1 MSVCL
6 LSDLLTGRT
15 TPRATPATHPPGTV
29 LQFQGGGYSQ
39 EDAIVLSWNAPDRW
53 KNDPEPVVAVA
64 SYSDG
69 TSYAEPAKVW
79 HRSTISG
86 ALVHPYGERRG
97 IGYYENTGD
106 CETCNGTGKV
116 PGPADWGTGP
126 ADWGTCPTCNGT
138 RGNPR
143 NVGEVE
149 VARLSA
155 LLDRLEAEHAAK
167 LAKAQAEGDRL
178 AAIGAALAPD
188 LLGDCPALIVAE
200 HHIDASD
207 AQTDY
212 SGHRT
217 DRRVILARSGHKRHL
232 FPEMRRAIRDAV
244 GSIST
249 LSDGDR
255 ASLLAVAEEGE
266 EHRENYSMGAGMYLS
281 RKGGHSNSTG
291 WVVEKVQNY
300 RPETGWTASSERS
313 MLATGDNPWVTAE
326 RAEELAD
333 AKAGKAVAL
342 PAAAEPEPTPAEAEA
357 LQRESETRGTL
368 AALDRLEAYIPAL
381 VSGPLVW
388 IPPTGAQTR
397 ALRAQGLDVATLKAA
412 GFSWKKTGDCYGWV
426 AETRTPEALAIVA
439 ALTGQPDPGGPGP
452 KDGQPAPV
460 AQESAPAAKVEAAPA
475 APAPAGS
482 ALARAC
488 ADAGILLES
497 NGVRDLI
504 RQADRPVRTA
514 HDLAAPTGGQPGL
527 PVLQAKVR
535 ATMER
540 AADLRG
546 EADARLAALVTKARA
561 LALKLDT
568 DADHGERDRETHTP
582 KKLKQAMNARLDA
595 ARYRRG
601 AALLREWAAHPERLP
616 DWRPSRDQA
625 VSARAQETRE
635 CSNGF
640 HGYRIE
646 TGKPYATADA
656 AILALRDAYPE
667 GGQTPEQV
675 AAAKLAALIADCRFA
690 DWEGFFPTPPALADD
705 VVRRADI
712 QPGMRVLEPSAGMG
726 DLADR
731 CRAAGGKVDVAE
743 QVHKLR
749 EILAAKGYGPACDD
763 CLAIQ
768 TGNYARIVANPP
780 FERDQGIDHL
790 FHCWNLLAPGGR
802 LVFILPAG
810 IESGDRA
817 KRQAL
822 RAWIAEVGAEIE
834 PNDPEAF
841 NSRDAF
847 RRTGTA
853 TCTLVADKAKG

>member
-1 MSVCL
+1 MSVVL
-6 LSDLLTGRT
+6 LSDLLTGRA
-15 TPRATPATHPPGTV
+15 TPRATPATHPVGTV
-29 LQFQGGGYSQ
+29 LDFQGGYSCH
-39 EDAIVLSWNAPDRW
+39 EDAIVLRWNPPDRW
-53 KNDPEPVVAVA
+53 NNHPEPVVAVA
-64 SYSDG
+64 SHSDG
-69 TSYAEPAKVW
+69 TSYGEPAKVW

-86 ALVHPYGERRG
+86 ALVHAYGEQRG
-97 IGYYENTGD
+97 IGYYEAAGD
-106 CETCNGTGKV
+106 CERCAGRGKV
-116 PGPADWGTGP
+116 PGPSDWEACPACEGTG
-126 ADWGTCPTCNGT
+126 
-138 RGNPR
+138 GNRR

-155 LLDRLEAEHAAK
+155 LLDKQEAEHATK

-200 HHIDASD
+200 HHIDESD

-212 SGHRT
+212 SGHST
-217 DRRVILARSGHKRHL
+217 DRRVILARSSHGRHL
-232 FPEMRRAIRDAV
+232 FPEMRKAIRDAV

-249 LSDGDR
+249 LSDKDR
-255 ASLLAVAEEGE
+255 ASLLAIAEEGE
-266 EHRENYSMGAGMYLS
+266 EHRETWSMGAGMYLS

-291 WVVEKVQNY
+291 WIVEKVRNY

-313 MLATGDNPWVTAE
+313 MLATGDNPWMTAAQ
-326 RAEELAD
+326 AEAAAD
-333 AKAGKAVAL
+333 TKAGKAVA
-342 PAAAEPEPTPAEAEA
+342 PAAEPAPAHYPTPAPI
-357 LQRESETRGTL
+357 
-368 AALDRLEAYIPAL
+368 AATIAAARPSAAPILEPAPAPTY
-381 VSGPLVW
+381 SSPLVW

-397 ALRAQGLDVATLKAA
+397 TLRAHGLDVDDLRAA
-412 GFSWKKTGDCYGWV
+412 GYAWKKTGATYGWV
-426 AETRTPEALAIVA
+426 AEARTPEAVAILARLI
-439 ALTGQPDPGGPGP
+439 GQPDPGGPGP
-452 KDGQPAPV
+452 RDGQPAPV
-460 AQESAPAAKVEAAPA
+460 AQESSAPAAKVEA

-497 NGVRDLI
+497 NGVRDLT
-504 RQADRPVRTA
+504 RRADRLARAA

-527 PVLQAKVR
+527 PVLQSRVR

-546 EADARLAALVTKARA
+546 KADARLAALVAKAQA
-561 LALKLDT
+561 LADKLDA

-582 KKLKQAMNARLDA
+582 KKLKQAMNGRLDA

-601 AALLREWAAHPERLP
+601 AALLREWAARPERLP
-616 DWRPSRDQA
+616 DWKPNRDQA
-625 VSARAQETRE
+625 VSARAQETQE
-635 CSNGF
+635 CRNGF
-640 HGYRIE
+640 HGYMVE
-646 TGKPYATADA
+646 TGKPRETTDPTL
-656 AILALRDAYPE
+656 LALRDAYPE
-667 GGQTPEQV
+667 GSQTPEQE

-690 DWEGFFPTPPALADD
+690 DWEGFFPTPPALADL
-705 VVRRADI
+705 VVARANI
-712 QPGMRVLEPSAGMG
+712 RPGMRVLEPSAGMG

-743 QVHKLR
+743 RVGRLR
-749 EILAAKGYGPACDD
+749 EILALKGYDPACDD

-768 TGNYARIVANPP
+768 GAGMYDRIVANPP

-790 FHCWNLLAPGGR
+790 FHCWGLLAPGGR
-802 LVFILPAG
+802 LAFILPAG

-822 RAWIAEVGAEIE
+822 RAWIEEVGAEIE
-834 PNDPEAF
+834 PNDPQAF

-847 RRTGTA
+847 RRTGVP